1 MNEGKV
7 PSFEDFPYAV
17 SVDRSFLV
25 VYSTM
30 LSVDQT
36 TCTLGAECLE

>member
-7 PSFEDFPYAV
+7 PSFEDFLYSV

-25 VYSTM
+25 GYSTM
-30 LSVDQT
+30 LSVDQA
-36 TCTLGAECLE
+36 TCMLGAECLG